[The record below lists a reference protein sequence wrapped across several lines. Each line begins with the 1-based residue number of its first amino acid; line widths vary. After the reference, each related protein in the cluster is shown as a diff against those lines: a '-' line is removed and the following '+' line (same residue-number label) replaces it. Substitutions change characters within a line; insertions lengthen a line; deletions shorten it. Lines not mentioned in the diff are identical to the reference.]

1 MANINIPFNC
11 DYESI
16 NITVKC
22 PIEGTDREEQTI
34 IAQLKKEQDD
44 WVFCTPGSIVSKN
57 IKILNN
63 EGSYEIIDN
72 NGNFKG
78 KIVGD
83 VLSSDGKVI
92 LNVEENK
99 IETDKLV
106 VSSNTVLNNVTI
118 NGKLTIRD
126 GADIIKVGSVSQ
138 ESSQN
143 LDLIN
148 SLEKRLEIV
157 EKTKNRPLQV
167 SGKLGVATNNNTLP
181 KEILEEFNSMKK
193 TIVSLT
199 EQVKGLKSKVDQ
211 YENNIPAR
219 SVIEFANDEKLEGL
233 PVDKVEKLLN
243 NISDRLV
250 RREQFLPIITDET
263 DLSDK
268 NNIMGKSIPYLI
280 VKGSGKDR
288 TIKLINKYTD
298 NNELIYHYYYQLNN
312 ATPTSSE
319 IPPTFQNQLTDL
331 NNRLSAREQELP
343 ITKINDINR
352 SNVVSLVDRYNNY
365 LPIVDDNNLTPLKNK
380 SKPFI
385 LVNNKGER
393 NEKVQL
399 VNFQDNNTHYYQL
412 K

>member
-34 IAQLKKEQDD
+34 IAQLKKERDD

-106 VSSNTVLNNVTI
+106 VSSDTVLNNVTI

-126 GADIIKVGSVSQ
+126 GADIIKVGSVSK
-138 ESSQN
+138 ESSEN
-143 LDLIN
+143 LGLIN

-157 EKTKNRPLQV
+157 EKRQPQAPKNTTQ
-167 SGKLGVATNNNTLP
+167 TLS
-181 KEILEEFNSMKK
+181 KEMLEEFNSMKK
-193 TIVSLT
+193 TIVLLT
-199 EQVKGLKSKVDQ
+199 DQVKSLKSKVDQ

-219 SVIEFANDEKLEGL
+219 SVLEFANDEKLEGL
-233 PVDKVEKLLN
+233 PTEKVEKLLN
-243 NISDRLV
+243 NLSDRLV

-263 DLSDK
+263 DLSEK

-331 NNRLSAREQELP
+331 NNRLSAREKELP

-352 SNVVSLVDRYNNY
+352 SNVVSLVDRYRNY
-365 LPIVDDNNLTPLKNK
+365 LPIVDDNNLAPLKNS

-399 VNFQDNNTHYYQL
+399 VNFQDNKTHYYQL